1 MEVVFQ
7 KRRPPPREKTIEEI
21 MEEKQE
27 LLYRLD
33 RLDKNGYKSSK
44 KYNMNSNLEEIR
56 GEYNK
61 LKKQRDVEKSI
72 KFSRKML
79 MAFSSGVEFL
89 NNKFDPFEFK
99 LTGWSESMYENLSD
113 YDEIFEELHE
123 KYKDKVKM
131 PPEVRLVMMVGGSAF
146 MFHLTNTLFKSKM
159 PGLNDIL
166 KQNPDLMRN
175 VKQAAMNTM
184 KNNMNDSGESSDPIM
199 GMMMNNA
206 QRQFNTSGKNMRGP
220 SGVDDILNQLNNDNR
235 PQGVASDD
243 DENTVSSIGSN
254 ESLKKKRIQLKKQTN
269 NKNNYVINME

>member
-1 MEVVFQ
+1 
-7 KRRPPPREKTIEEI
+7 

-123 KYKDKVKM
+123 K
-131 PPEVRLVMMVGGSAF
+131 
-146 MFHLTNTLFKSKM
+146 
-159 PGLNDIL
+159 I
-166 KQNPDLMRN
+166 
-175 VKQAAMNTM
+175 
-184 KNNMNDSGESSDPIM
+184 
-199 GMMMNNA
+199 
-206 QRQFNTSGKNMRGP
+206 QRQSKNATRSTTSNDGWRKCVYVSFNKHF
-220 SGVDDILNQLNNDNR
+220 
-235 PQGVASDD
+235 
-243 DENTVSSIGSN
+243 
-254 ESLKKKRIQLKKQTN
+254 IQ
-269 NKNNYVINME
+269 E

>member
-1 MEVVFQ
+1 
-7 KRRPPPREKTIEEI
+7 
-21 MEEKQE
+21 
-27 LLYRLD
+27 
-33 RLDKNGYKSSK
+33 
-44 KYNMNSNLEEIR
+44 
-56 GEYNK
+56 
-61 LKKQRDVEKSI
+61 
-72 KFSRKML
+72 
-79 MAFSSGVEFL
+79 
-89 NNKFDPFEFK
+89 
-99 LTGWSESMYENLSD
+99 
-113 YDEIFEELHE
+113 
-123 KYKDKVKM
+123 
-131 PPEVRLVMMVGGSAF
+131 
-146 MFHLTNTLFKSKM
+146 M

-254 ESLKKKRIQLKKQTN
+254 ESLKKKTYTTKKTN
-269 NKNNYVINME
+269 Q